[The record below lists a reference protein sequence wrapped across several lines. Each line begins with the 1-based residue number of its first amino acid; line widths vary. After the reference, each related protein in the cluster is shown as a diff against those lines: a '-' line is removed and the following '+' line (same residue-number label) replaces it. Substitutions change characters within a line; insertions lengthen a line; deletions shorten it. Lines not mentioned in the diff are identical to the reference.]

1 MTKIKE
7 NNGDDIG
14 AAAASAARLPDE
26 ETLCEVAELFKLF
39 ADSTRIRIL
48 YALAAAGELSVT
60 GIAEEL
66 EMSQS
71 AISHQLRAR
80 PADPER
86 RRKNMFYSRRRP
98 MRTILGMGTN
108 TPNNATRQFE
118 KQKTEGIFM
127 VDNTR

>member
-71 AISHQLRAR
+71 AISHQLRLL
-80 PADPER
+80 R
-86 RRKNMFYSRRRP
+86 RSRLIRVRREGKNMFYSLADDHV
-98 MRTILGMGTN
+98 RTILGMGI
-108 TPNNATRQFE
+108 E
-118 KQKTEGIFM
+118 HILE
-127 VDNTR
+127 